1 MNFTKATNMGIHV
14 MTYLVQND
22 SKKQNMSIH
31 DLSNRFNVSSSYL
44 SKILAK
50 LSKAKLILSMPGVK
64 GGYRLNKPA
73 ASISFYDVIEA
84 VEGTPHSRICLATD
98 SVSCPIQQTLLN
110 AQNAMW
116 KELKMKK
123 LIDLEGI

>member
-1 MNFTKATNMGIHV
+1 

-50 LSKAKLILSMPGVK
+50 LSKAKLIYIRG
-64 GGYRLNKPA
+64 
-73 ASISFYDVIEA
+73 
-84 VEGTPHSRICLATD
+84 
-98 SVSCPIQQTLLN
+98 
-110 AQNAMW
+110 W
-116 KELKMKK
+116 
-123 LIDLEGI
+123 